1 MKFGHSV
8 ADIFVIK
15 QTQFG
20 WDAFRFDISII
31 YCLGLQF
38 FRGHSV

>member
-1 MKFGHSV
+1 MKFGNSV

-20 WDAFRFDISII
+20 EDAFRFDISFLHR
-31 YCLGLQF
+31 LGL
-38 FRGHSV
+38 